1 MQSAIKRKNVLLAF
15 DKFKDSIQS
24 KDICDIINNKINLRL
39 GEQGVVC
46 HQMPIS
52 DGGDGFVEFMSY
64 HFKGDPAYEISS
76 VSVKDP
82 LQRQVQ
88 GIYLINRS
96 TRTAY
101 LEVANTSGLLLLKKE
116 ERNPFVTSS
125 VVRYR

>member
-1 MQSAIKRKNVLLAF
+1 
-15 DKFKDSIQS
+15 
-24 KDICDIINNKINLRL
+24 
-39 GEQGVVC
+39 
-46 HQMPIS
+46 MPIS
-52 DGGDGFVEFMSY
+52 DGGDGFVECMSH

-96 TRTAY
+96 TKTAY
-101 LEVANTSGLLLLKKE
+101 LEVANTSGLQLLKRE